1 MKFLITALGSYG
13 DVHPMVGLGSTLQSR
28 GHRAAIITNPHFQKM
43 VESMGIE
50 FIPLGTDAEY
60 NELAHH
66 PDLWHPIRG
75 AQLIMRT
82 MVQSLRELYKLIE
95 NNVEQGNTVLVAH
108 VLDFASRNY
117 HDLHATPMAS
127 VHFAPV
133 GLRSFDQSPLM
144 FKMLMQP
151 WLPKWF
157 RRLQFWMADKVVD
170 RLIGG
175 EINALRR
182 DLGLPAV
189 TRIMNL
195 WYFSPQMIIGMFP
208 EWFAPPQADWPPNT
222 RLTGFPLWD
231 EAVNNQLSPDVEEFL
246 VVGLPP
252 LVFAPGSAKTD
263 AHWFFEAA
271 VEACRRLNR
280 RGILLSRYRAHIPE
294 LLPEGVIHCDFVPF
308 SQLLPRAGA
317 LVHHGGIGTCSQGL
331 SAGIPQVV
339 MPMAYDQLDNATR
352 LKRLGIA
359 GILRPNKF
367 TGENLAKVLGKLLG
381 DSTASDR
388 AKHWAARMRTQNA
401 LVETCEELEKLI
413 PASRDET

>member
-13 DVHPMVGLGSTLQSR
+13 DVHPMVGLGATLQSR

-50 FIPLGTDAEY
+50 FIPLGTDTEY

-66 PDLWHPIRG
+66 PDLWNPMRG
-75 AQLIMRT
+75 PQMIMRT

-95 NNVEQGNTVLVAH
+95 TNIDPGETVLVAH
-108 VLDFASRNY
+108 VLDFASRNH
-117 HDLHATPMAS
+117 HDLHGTPMAS

-133 GLRSFDQSPLM
+133 GLRSFDESPQM

-157 RRLQFWMADKVVD
+157 RRLQFWLADKVVD

-182 DLGLPAV
+182 DLGLSPV
-189 TRIMNL
+189 SRIMNL

-231 EAVNNQLSPDVEEFL
+231 EAVNNKLSSELEAFL
-246 VVGLPP
+246 AAGTPP

-263 AHWFFEAA
+263 AHWFFDAA
-271 VEACRRLNR
+271 VEACRRFDR
-280 RGILLSRYRAHIPE
+280 RGILLSRYPAHVPKS
-294 LLPEGVIHCDFVPF
+294 LPEGVIHCDFVPF
-308 SQLLPRAGA
+308 SQLLPYAGA

-352 LKRLGIA
+352 LKRLGVA
-359 GILRPNKF
+359 EILRPAKF
-367 TGENLAKVLGKLLG
+367 TGENLAQVLGRLLG
-381 DSTASDR
+381 NSTASDT
-388 AKHWAARMRTQNA
+388 AKNWAAKMRTQDA
-401 LVETCEELEKLI
+401 LVETCKELEKLGK
-413 PASRDET
+413 

>member
-13 DVHPMVGLGSTLQSR
+13 DVHPMVGLAATLQSR
-28 GHRAAIITNPHFQKM
+28 GHRAAIITNPHFQTM

-50 FIPLGTDAEY
+50 FIPLGTEVEY
-60 NELAHH
+60 NQLAHH

-75 AQLIMRT
+75 AQMIMRT

-95 NNVEQGNTVLVAH
+95 NNIDPGRTVLVAH

-117 HDLHATPMAS
+117 HDLRSTPMAS

-157 RRLQFWMADKVVD
+157 RRLQFWIADKVVD

-189 TRIMNL
+189 NRIMNL
-195 WYFSPQMIIGMFP
+195 WYFSPQMIIGLFP
-208 EWFAPPQADWPPNT
+208 EWFAPPQVDWPPNT

-231 EAVNNQLSPDVEEFL
+231 EAVNNQLSPEVEAFL
-246 VVGLPP
+246 AAGTPP

-263 AHWFFEAA
+263 AHRFFEAA
-271 VEACRRLNR
+271 VEACKRLKR
-280 RGILLSRYRAHIPE
+280 RGILLSRYRAHVPDS
-294 LLPEGVIHCDFVPF
+294 LPAGVIHCEFVPF

-317 LVHHGGIGTCSQGL
+317 LIHHGGIGTCSQGL

-352 LKRLGIA
+352 LKRLGVA
-359 GILRPNKF
+359 EILRPNKF
-367 TGENLAKVLGKLLG
+367 TGENLTKVLGRLL
-381 DSTASDR
+381 SNPKATER
-388 AKHWAARMRTQNA
+388 AKHWAAKMRTQDA
-401 LVETCEELEKLI
+401 LTETCVELEKLVK
-413 PASRDET
+413 

>member
-13 DVHPMVGLGSTLQSR
+13 DVHPMVGLGATLQFR
-28 GHRAAIITNPHFQKM
+28 GHRAAIITNPHFQKL

-66 PDLWHPIRG
+66 PDLWNPMRG
-75 AQLIMRT
+75 PQMIMRL
-82 MVQSLRELYKLIE
+82 MVQSLRELYQLVE
-95 NNVEQGNTVLVAH
+95 SNVEQGETVLVAH

-117 HDLHATPMAS
+117 HDLHGTPMAS
-127 VHFAPV
+127 IHFAPV
-133 GLRSFDQSPLM
+133 GLRSFDESPQM

-157 RRLQFWMADKVVD
+157 RRLQYWLADKMVD

-189 TRIMNL
+189 KRIMNL
-195 WYFSPQMIIGMFP
+195 WYFSPQLIIGMFP
-208 EWFAPPQADWPPNT
+208 EWFAPPQPDWPPNT

-231 EAVNNQLSPDVEEFL
+231 EAVNTQLPTDVEEFL
-246 VVGLPP
+246 TTGTPP

-263 AHWFFEAA
+263 AHWFFDAA
-271 VEACRRLNR
+271 VEACQRLNH
-280 RGILLSRYRAHIPE
+280 RGILLSRYQAHVPE
-294 LLPEGVIHCDFVPF
+294 TLPNGVIHREFIPF
-308 SQLLPRAGA
+308 SQLLSRAGA

-331 SAGIPQVV
+331 SAGIAQVV

-352 LKRLGIA
+352 LKRLGVA
-359 GILRPNKF
+359 EILRPSKF
-367 TGENLAKVLGKLLG
+367 TGENLTAVLGKLLG
-381 DSTASDR
+381 DSTSTER
-388 AKHWAARMRTQNA
+388 AHYWAEKMKAQDT

-413 PASRDET
+413 AK